1 MSDAS
6 HAPLT
11 QARRVEGAAGVLAS
25 LCGLIAVGVV
35 SFVPRFPV
43 YVSSVGGRQTIS
55 YQSVWERLFLFS
67 GVSRLEGLAG
77 VGMLGLLLLCLLC
90 LIAIGAGAYAHAVH
104 QAVRGARWL
113 WLGTAVLALVL
124 TMIASVADVDL
135 GTASLVVLFVDPL
148 LPALVLA
155 ALASGIAVT
164 C

>member
-6 HAPLT
+6 LAPLT

-25 LCGLIAVGVV
+25 LCGLIAFGVV
-35 SFVPRFPV
+35 SFAPRFPV
-43 YVSSVGGRQTIS
+43 PVSGRGRETIS
-55 YQSVWERLFLFS
+55 YQSVWERVFLFS
-67 GVSRLEGLAG
+67 GFSRLERLTG
-77 VGMLGLLLLCLLC
+77 VGMLGLLLLCLLG

-124 TMIASVADVDL
+124 TLIASVADVDL
-135 GTASLVVLFVDPL
+135 GPGSLVPLFVDPL

>member
-1 MSDAS
+1 MSEA
-6 HAPLT
+6 AREPLT

-35 SFVPRFPV
+35 SFAPRFPV
-43 YVSSVGGRQTIS
+43 YVSVLGRETIS
-55 YQSVWERLFLFS
+55 YQSVWERLLLFG

-124 TMIASVADVDL
+124 TMIASVANVDL
-135 GTASLVVLFVDPL
+135 GPASLVVLFVDPL